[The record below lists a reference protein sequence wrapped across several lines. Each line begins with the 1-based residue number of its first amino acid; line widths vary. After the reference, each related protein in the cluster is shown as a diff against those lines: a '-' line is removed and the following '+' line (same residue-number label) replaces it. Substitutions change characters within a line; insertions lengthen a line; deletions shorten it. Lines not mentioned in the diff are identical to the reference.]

1 MTTSPK
7 PTRRTGTRAGTS
19 ADTSADTSAKHARDL
34 ELEFAWFAQ
43 VVDTRFKRYF
53 GPPAVVPADAPVA
66 SPGPAPDDALSIPPP
81 TLSANSSP
89 CARLLRRHRATPT
102 ERLALVLALLPHC
115 KPQLLDIF
123 HTRNQTF
130 ERQFTEFGG
139 KRDAAGD
146 FVPTGQTLAF
156 LVAGAALAPRLLLH
170 ALFEREHWFA
180 TERLLQLGPTE
191 PGEPQ
196 FKGALQLSDEGL
208 ALLTT
213 GRVPRPKLGLDF
225 PARALETAL
234 QWSDLVLHPGTLA
247 QVQDIL
253 VWIRHGATLMDD
265 WGMARKLRPGHR
277 ALFYGP
283 PGTGK
288 TMTAALLG
296 QATGRAVYQVDL
308 SLVVSK
314 YIGETEKNLARVF
327 DQAQHKGW
335 ILFFDEADALFGK
348 RSETKDAHDRYAN
361 QEVSYLLQRIE
372 TFDGI
377 AILASNQRD
386 NIDAA
391 FARRFESIIYFP
403 MPRAQ
408 ERLTLWRQSLPS
420 QVQLAD
426 DINLPDIA
434 ERFALCGGAIL
445 NAVRHA
451 CLGALD
457 GGNQRI
463 TLAALEQ
470 AIAREHDKE
479 GREA

>member
-1 MTTSPK
+1 MRP
-7 PTRRTGTRAGTS
+7 
-19 ADTSADTSAKHARDL
+19 DTSAKNAADL

-43 VVDTRFKRYF
+43 VVDARFKRYF
-53 GPPAVVPADAPVA
+53 SPPAADIAM
-66 SPGPAPDDALSIPPP
+66 DAQDPLSIAAPN
-81 TLSANSSP
+81 LSG
-89 CARLLRRHRATPT
+89 ARSNFAKLLRRRRATPT

-115 KPQLLDIF
+115 RPQLLDIF

-130 ERQFTEFGG
+130 DRQFTEFGG
-139 KRDAAGD
+139 QRDAAGD
-146 FVPTGQTLAF
+146 FMPTGQTLAF
-156 LVAGAALAPRLLLH
+156 LVAGTALTPRFALQ

-180 TERLLQLGPTE
+180 TERLLQLSPPE
-191 PGEPQ
+191 PGQVQPS
-196 FKGALQLSDEGL
+196 GARAGLLARVLAISDEGL
-208 ALLTT
+208 ALCTT
-213 GRVPRPKLGLDF
+213 GRAPRPNLGLDF
-225 PARALETAL
+225 PARPLTTAL
-234 QWSDLVLHPGTLA
+234 QWSDLVLHPGTAA

-253 VWIRHGATLMDD
+253 VWIHHGTTLMDG
-265 WGMARKLRPGHR
+265 WGMRPKLRPGHR

-296 QATGRAVYQVDL
+296 KVTGREVYQVDL

-361 QEVSYLLQRIE
+361 QEVAFLLQRIE

-391 FARRFESIIYFP
+391 FARRFEAIIYFP
-403 MPRAQ
+403 VPGAEQ
-408 ERLTLWRQSLPS
+408 RLQLWRQSLPA
-420 QVQLAD
+420 QARLAAD
-426 DINLPDIA
+426 VDLNDIA
-434 ERFALCGGAIL
+434 QRFDLCGGAIL
-445 NAVRHA
+445 NAVRQV

-457 GGNQRI
+457 DGSHCI
-463 TLAALEQ
+463 TRDALLR
-470 AIAREHDKE
+470 AIARELDKE

>member
-1 MTTSPK
+1 MP
-7 PTRRTGTRAGTS
+7 P
-19 ADTSADTSAKHARDL
+19 DTSANNAADL

-43 VVDTRFKRYF
+43 VVDARFKCYF
-53 GPPAVVPADAPVA
+53 DAPA
-66 SPGPAPDDALSIPPP
+66 GAPAPAPGPAPGPQDPLSIAAPS
-81 TLSANSSP
+81 LSGADSP
-89 CARLLRRHRATPT
+89 FATLLRRHGATPI

-130 ERQFTEFGG
+130 DRQFTEFGG
-139 KRDAAGD
+139 QRDAAGD
-146 FVPTGQTLAF
+146 FTPTGQTLAF
-156 LVAGAALAPRLLLH
+156 LVAGAALAPRFSLQ

-180 TERLLQLGPTE
+180 TERLLQLAPPE
-191 PGEPQ
+191 PGQPLRH
-196 FKGALQLSDEGL
+196 GVLAGVLAGVLTLSDEGL
-208 ALLTT
+208 ALCTT
-213 GRVPRPKLGLDF
+213 GRAPRPKLGLDF
-225 PARALETAL
+225 PARSLTTAL

-253 VWIRHGATLMDD
+253 VWIRHGSALMDG
-265 WGMARKLRPGHR
+265 WGMRPKLRPGHR

-296 QATGRAVYQVDL
+296 KATGREVYQVDL

-327 DQAQHKGW
+327 DQAPHKGW

-348 RSETKDAHDRYAN
+348 RSETQGAHDRYAN
-361 QEVSYLLQRIE
+361 QEVSFLLQRIE

-377 AILASNQRD
+377 AILASNQRN

-391 FARRFESIIYFP
+391 FARRFEAIIYFP
-403 MPRAQ
+403 VPRAEQ
-408 ERLTLWRQSLPS
+408 RLRLWRQSLPA
-420 QVQLAD
+420 QARLAD
-426 DINLPDIA
+426 DIDLSDIA
-434 ERFALCGGAIL
+434 QRFELCGGAIL
-445 NAVRHA
+445 NAVRHV

-457 GGNQRI
+457 DGSHCISRD
-463 TLAALEQ
+463 ALQ
-470 AIAREHDKE
+470 HAIARELDKE

>member
-1 MTTSPK
+1 MRP
-7 PTRRTGTRAGTS
+7 
-19 ADTSADTSAKHARDL
+19 DTSAKNAADL

-43 VVDTRFKRYF
+43 VVDARFKRYF
-53 GPPAVVPADAPVA
+53 SPPAADIAM
-66 SPGPAPDDALSIPPP
+66 DAQDPLSIAAPN
-81 TLSANSSP
+81 LSG
-89 CARLLRRHRATPT
+89 ARSNFAKLLRRRRATPT

-115 KPQLLDIF
+115 RPQLLDIF

-130 ERQFTEFGG
+130 DRQFTEFGG
-139 KRDAAGD
+139 QRDAAGD
-146 FVPTGQTLAF
+146 FMPTGQTLAF
-156 LVAGAALAPRLLLH
+156 LVAGTALTPRFALQ

-180 TERLLQLGPTE
+180 TERLLQLSPPE
-191 PGEPQ
+191 PGQVQPS
-196 FKGALQLSDEGL
+196 GARAGLLARVLAISDEGL
-208 ALLTT
+208 ALCTT
-213 GRVPRPKLGLDF
+213 GRAPRPNLGLDF
-225 PARALETAL
+225 PARPLTTAL
-234 QWSDLVLHPGTLA
+234 QWSDLVLHPGTAA

-253 VWIRHGATLMDD
+253 VWIHHGTTLMDG
-265 WGMARKLRPGHR
+265 WGMRPKLRPGHR

-296 QATGRAVYQVDL
+296 KATGREVYQIDL

-314 YIGETEKNLARVF
+314 YIGETEKNLSKVF
-327 DQAQHKGW
+327 DQAQHKQW

-391 FARRFESIIYFP
+391 FARRFEAIIYFP
-403 MPRAQ
+403 VPGAEQ
-408 ERLTLWRQSLPS
+408 RLQLWRQSLPA
-420 QVQLAD
+420 QARLAAD
-426 DINLPDIA
+426 VDLNDIA
-434 ERFALCGGAIL
+434 QRFDLCGGAIL
-445 NAVRHA
+445 NAVRQV

-457 GGNQRI
+457 DGSHCI
-463 TLAALEQ
+463 TRDALLR
-470 AIAREHDKE
+470 AIARELDKE